1 MKDAGRTEPPGPAGI
16 IGGVEPFIAY
26 LHFASILALAGLLA
40 AEYFLCSEHLQPG
53 HVRLLA
59 QVDLAYLGAAVA
71 ALATGVV
78 RLLWF
83 AKGSAFY
90 LHNPVFHLKI
100 ALFIAVGLISIPPTL
115 QFMRWNR
122 SLREGHMR
130 VVSGADIARV
140 RRLIGLELALLALI
154 PLLAVLMAR
163 GISPLS

>member
-1 MKDAGRTEPPGPAGI
+1 MESAL
-16 IGGVEPFIAY
+16 AY
-26 LHFASILALAGLLA
+26 LHFASILALTGLLA
-40 AEYFLCSEHLQPG
+40 AEYFLCNEHLQPG

-59 QVDLAYLGAAVA
+59 QLDLAYLGAAVA
-71 ALATGVV
+71 VLITGIV

-83 AKGSAFY
+83 AKPPAFY

-100 ALFIAVGLISIPPTL
+100 ALFVAVGLISIPPTL
-115 QFMRWNR
+115 QFLRWNR
-122 SLREGHMR
+122 SLREGHVR
-130 VVSGADIARV
+130 VLSGADIARV